1 MPMGAP
7 SGYKLERKW
16 SFTHFLIGVFGA
28 LAILGVMAKI
38 FNFEAEVLGYP
49 LTWKP
54 VVLVGFMGEA
64 FVFILMGMMRE
75 FRYVPVDEE
84 EESSP
89 EPTGGASGNGELD
102 IDIQNTDAELSQETQ
117 RLAQKLEKT
126 REVLTEQ
133 VDALEQLGTL
143 RTNLEDATESLSKQ
157 SGSLGKRAEDL
168 HSLYEA
174 QTSMAQ
180 SVQQIQKELV
190 EQSERLA
197 DEIEETQQAMKTLR
211 AQFADVTRRFEQFN
225 APFSGADRTDATVN
239 STQPNSKQ

>member
-1 MPMGAP
+1 MGAP

-38 FNFEAEVLGYP
+38 FTFEAEVLGYS

-84 EESSP
+84 EESSSD
-89 EPTGGASGNGELD
+89 PTSDASENGDLDLD
-102 IDIQNTDAELSQETQ
+102 IQDTDAELSQETR
-117 RLAQKLEKT
+117 RLVQKLKKT

-143 RTNLEDATESLSKQ
+143 RGNLEDATESLSKQ
-157 SGSLGKRAEDL
+157 SGSLGERAEDL

-174 QTSMAQ
+174 QTSMAK
-180 SVQQIQKELV
+180 SVQQVQEELV
-190 EQSERLA
+190 EQSGRLA

-211 AQFADVTRRFEQFN
+211 AQFAHVTSRFEQFN
-225 APFSGADRTDATVN
+225 APSSGADRTDTTVN